1 MLLNHKQVTQMKK
14 LYLAILAVT
23 LSMAAFAQT
32 TIEHLTFKNVP
43 IDGTLNQFVTNMKA
57 AGFKSEGIQDG
68 TAILSGDF
76 AGYKGCYV
84 IVSTL
89 KNKDLVSTIG
99 VMFPEHSSWSTLEGS
114 YAKLKDM
121 LTTKYGN
128 PDEEMEEFQDR
139 DPRDDNSRL
148 HELKMDRCNYQT
160 LYRTEKGNILLR
172 LIHDDYLRCH
182 VLLAYYDKI
191 NGLEVEAAAMDDL

>member
-1 MLLNHKQVTQMKK
+1 MFLNHKHLRLMKK
-14 LYLAILAVT
+14 IFLAIIAIA
-23 LSMAAFAQT
+23 LSFTVFAQNAG
-32 TIEHLTFKNVP
+32 EHLTFKGVP

-57 AGFKSEGIQDG
+57 AGFKSEGVQDG

-99 VMFPEHSSWSTLEGS
+99 VMFPEHSAWSTLEGS
-114 YAKLKDM
+114 YSKLKEM
-121 LTTKYGN
+121 LTTKYGK
-128 PDEEMEEFQDR
+128 PAEEVEEFQNR
-139 DPRDDNSRL
+139 DPKDDNSRM

-160 LYRTEKGNILLR
+160 LFRTEKGNILLR
-172 LIHDDYLRCH
+172 LMHDDYMSCH
-182 VLLAYYDKI
+182 VLLGYYDKI
-191 NGLEVEAAAMDDL
+191 NGLEVEAAAMEDL